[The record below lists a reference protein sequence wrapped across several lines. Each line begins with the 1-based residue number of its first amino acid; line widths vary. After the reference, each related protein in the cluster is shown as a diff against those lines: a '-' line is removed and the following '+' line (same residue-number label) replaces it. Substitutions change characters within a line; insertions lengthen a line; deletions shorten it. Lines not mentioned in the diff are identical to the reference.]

1 MRADRLIATLL
12 LMQTRGRVT
21 AAQIATE
28 LEVSVATARRDL
40 EALSA
45 AGVPVYP
52 QPGRGGG
59 WALVGGAR
67 TDLSGMTADEARAL
81 FLLLGPVASGSAAT
95 RSALRKLL
103 RALPE
108 TFRAEAEAASTATLV
123 DSAGWGERERPE
135 PEAVRL
141 LQQAVSRRRTVRFRY
156 GSPARERVAEPWGVV
171 GKDTVWYLI
180 AGTDRGR
187 RTFRVDRMS
196 EVTVENGTVVVPAD
210 FDLARA
216 WSEIVERM
224 EHRRSEV
231 SAIVHAD
238 TAVVPVLRDRLG
250 RHCTVEGPV
259 GDGRIRVRVTAHL
272 PRAVAEQ
279 LAGFGNRLEVVAPES
294 IRRELAALAAE
305 LAEIY
310 RRDAAGR

>member
-40 EALSA
+40 EALSS

-67 TDLSGMTADEARAL
+67 TDLSGMTADEAQAL
-81 FLLLGPVASGSAAT
+81 FLLLGPAASGSPAT

-108 TFRAEAEAASTATLV
+108 TFRVEALAASTATLV
-123 DSAGWGERERPE
+123 DPAGWGRRRRSE
-135 PEAVRL
+135 PAPVRL
-141 LQQAVSRRRTVRFRY
+141 LRQAVTRRRPVRFRY
-156 GSPARERVAEPWGVV
+156 GAAGGGRVVEPWGVV
-171 GKDTVWYLI
+171 DKDAVWYLI

-187 RTFRVDRMS
+187 RTFRIDRMS
-196 EVTVENGTVVVPAD
+196 EVTIEEGTVVVPED
-210 FDLARA
+210 FDLARVWA
-216 WSEIVERM
+216 ETVEQL

-231 SAIVHAD
+231 SATVHAD
-238 TAVVPVLRDRLG
+238 AEIVPVLRDRLG
-250 RHCTVEGPV
+250 RHCAEDGPV
-259 GDGRIRVRVTAHL
+259 DGGRIRVRVTAHT

-279 LAGFGNRLEVVAPES
+279 LAGFGNRLEVVAPET

-305 LAEIY
+305 LTEIY
-310 RRDAAGR
+310 R